1 MGTSKLIDSSAAFLF
16 EVPDL
21 NSPLVAQELQI
32 GGTSVESHIE
42 IGDPLQPEVLAM
54 LAVSD
59 AYYAS
64 LYPAD
69 SNHLLDAS
77 TLAAPEV
84 TFLVARVAN
93 RVAGFGSV
101 MQHDAELGEIKRMY
115 VDPVM
120 RGRQLGRLL
129 LNALEDCARARKL
142 SCLRLET
149 GVKQPEAIAL
159 YRSAGYREVPP
170 FLNYKPDPLSL
181 FMEKRLT

>member
-1 MGTSKLIDSSAAFLF
+1 M
-16 EVPDL
+16 
-21 NSPLVAQELQI
+21 NSCDHKHSLADGRV
-32 GGTSVESHIE
+32 E
-42 IGDPLQPEVLAM
+42 IGDPYQRDVLAM
-54 LAVSD
+54 LADSD
-59 AYYAS
+59 SYYAG

-84 TFLVARVAN
+84 TFLVAKVAS

-101 MQHDAELGEIKRMY
+101 VQHDAELGEIKRMY
-115 VDPVM
+115 VDPAM

-149 GVKQPEAIAL
+149 GMKQPEAIAL
-159 YRSAGYREVPP
+159 YRSAGYSEIPP
-170 FLNYKPDPLSL
+170 FGNYKPDPLSL
-181 FMEKRLT
+181 FMEKRLS